1 MELLRP
7 EDITDEMEVYCDH
20 YLRKVIHYAALNYC
34 RNVCKAEQQDISFVN
49 LEDISEMM
57 SSIADESI
65 LYFEK
70 IAVKNTVILFF
81 DPELVQAVK
90 KLNFQQ
96 RTVVLE
102 NIVLGFTL
110 AEIADELHICL
121 RMAQKHK
128 SNALHKLREAMENDK
143 SN

>member
-20 YLRKVIHYAALNYC
+20 YLRKVIHCAALNYY
-34 RNVCKAEQQDISFVN
+34 RNVCKAEQQDISFVS

-57 SSIADESI
+57 SSIADDPI
-65 LYFEK
+65 LYLEK
-70 IAVKNTVILFF
+70 IAVKNTVILFS
-81 DPELVQAVK
+81 DSELVQAVK

-128 SNALHKLREAMENDK
+128 FNALHKLREAIENDK